1 MKNNQS
7 GQSTIEFI
15 FSFIFAVSLIL
26 MVFNTSINYAAG
38 YVTHYATF
46 MASRVFLTQDSN
58 DTTEG
63 SGSTMSVAQSAA
75 LQTFQKYNLE
85 VFGIQTDSFNPSQQ
99 GDDVTAGEYLMIGI
113 RTSFKRKMDVVG
125 RVTGQQELILT
136 SESFLGREPTRGVCA
151 QRVCYAITGQTSGCH
166 GSGASLDITMFD
178 DGC

>member
-26 MVFNTSINYAAG
+26 LVFNTSLNYASG

-46 MASRVFLTQDSN
+46 MASRVFMTQSSTYNAWGPGDR
-58 DTTEG
+58 
-63 SGSTMSVAQSAA
+63 SGALGKAKAA
-75 LQTFQKYNLE
+75 FNSFKLDI
-85 VFGIQTDSFNPSQQ
+85 FGIQTQLEIN
-99 GDDVTAGEYLMIGI
+99 DDENVSAGEYLMIGAYS
-113 RTSFKRKMDVVG
+113 SFSRKMDMVG
-125 RVTGQQELILT
+125 QITGQTKLDLI

-151 QRVCYAITGQTSGCH
+151 SRVCMAIADKDACDTN
-166 GSGASLDITMFD
+166 LDVTLFD

>member
-26 MVFNTSINYAAG
+26 LVFNTSLNYASG

-46 MASRVFLTQDSN
+46 MASRVFMTQS
-58 DTTEG
+58 
-63 SGSTMSVAQSAA
+63 ST
-75 LQTFQKYNLE
+75 YNAWGPGDRTDAIEKAEKAFDAFKLDI
-85 VFGIQTDSFNPSQQ
+85 FGIKTQLIINNDDKPS
-99 GDDVTAGEYLMIGI
+99 VSAGEYLMVGAYA
-113 RTSFKRKMDVVG
+113 SFSRKMDMVG
-125 RVTGQQELILT
+125 QITGQTKLELI

-151 QRVCYAITGQTSGCH
+151 SRVCMAIADKDVCDTN
-166 GSGASLDITMFD
+166 LDVTLFD

>member
-26 MVFNTSINYAAG
+26 LVFNTSLNYASG

-46 MASRVFLTQDSN
+46 MASRVFMTQS
-58 DTTEG
+58 
-63 SGSTMSVAQSAA
+63 ST
-75 LQTFQKYNLE
+75 YNAWGPGDRSDAIGKAKTAFGAFKLDI
-85 VFGIQTDSFNPSQQ
+85 FGIKTQLEIN
-99 GDDVTAGEYLMIGI
+99 DDESVSAGEYLMIG
-113 RTSFKRKMDVVG
+113 TYASFSRKMDMVG
-125 RVTGQQELILT
+125 QITGQTKLDLI

-151 QRVCYAITGQTSGCH
+151 SRVCMAIADKDVCDTN
-166 GSGASLDITMFD
+166 LDVTLFD

>member
-26 MVFNTSINYAAG
+26 LVFNTSLNYASG

-58 DTTEG
+58 DNNWG
-63 SGSTMSVAQSAA
+63 PGDRSGAVNAAKSAFA
-75 LQTFQKYNLE
+75 AFKLD
-85 VFGIQTDSFNPSQQ
+85 VFGINTTLEIN
-99 GDDVTAGEYLMIGI
+99 DDLNVDAGRYLMIGAYAKY
-113 RTSFKRKMDVVG
+113 SRKMDIVG
-125 RVTGQQELILT
+125 QITGQSRLELI

-151 QRVCYAITGQTSGCH
+151 SRVCTAISDKDKCDDGPY
-166 GSGASLDITMFD
+166 DITLYD
-178 DGC
+178 NGC

>member
-26 MVFNTSINYAAG
+26 LVFNTSLNYASG

-46 MASRVFLTQDSN
+46 MASRVFMTQDSN
-58 DTTEG
+58 N
-63 SGSTMSVAQSAA
+63 SQWSAGDRGGA
-75 LQTFQKYNLE
+75 INKAKAAFASFKLD
-85 VFGIQTDSFNPSQQ
+85 VFGINTQLEINDEQNVS
-99 GDDVTAGEYLMIGI
+99 AGEYLMVGAYA
-113 RTSFKRKMDVVG
+113 SFSRKMDMVG
-125 RVTGQQELILT
+125 QITGQTKLDLI

-151 QRVCYAITGQTSGCH
+151 SRICKAIRGEDTCSINYDVT
-166 GSGASLDITMFD
+166 LYD

>member
-26 MVFNTSINYAAG
+26 LVFNTSLNYASG

-58 DTTEG
+58 NSQWNAGDRG
-63 SGSTMSVAQSAA
+63 VAINKAKNAFASFK
-75 LQTFQKYNLE
+75 LD
-85 VFGIQTDSFNPSQQ
+85 VFGIKTQLEINDEQNVS
-99 GDDVTAGEYLMIGI
+99 AGEYLMVGAYA
-113 RTSFKRKMDVVG
+113 SFSRKMDMVG
-125 RVTGQQELILT
+125 QITGQTKLDLI

-151 QRVCYAITGQTSGCH
+151 SRICMAIKGEDTCSINY
-166 GSGASLDITMFD
+166 DITLYD